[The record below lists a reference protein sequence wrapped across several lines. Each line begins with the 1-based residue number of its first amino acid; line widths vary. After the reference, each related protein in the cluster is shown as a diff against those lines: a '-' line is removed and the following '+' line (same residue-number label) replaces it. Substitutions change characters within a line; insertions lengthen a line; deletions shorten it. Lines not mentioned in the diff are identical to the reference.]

1 MALKSSYLDPFVLA
15 RIGRLKVRAEKVVE
29 GFLSGLHQSPY
40 RGISLEFAQHR
51 QYSMGDEIKHID
63 WKVYARTDRFFIKQF
78 EQETNLRLYILLDAS
93 GSMRFKGS
101 QSPLSKFE
109 YAATLAASLAYLT
122 VNQGD
127 SAGLGIFS
135 PAGPAI
141 IPARSSVPHLN
152 ALLEELENAKPSG
165 PADWAR
171 SLTEL
176 IPTFQKRSL
185 FILISDL
192 LGEESEAQKALKLLA
207 FKRHEVAVIHL
218 LDSDE
223 KNFPYRGAIQ
233 FQSTEDGGKLTLD
246 AEDYREEYD
255 AALQNLIHYHRVGC
269 RRSGIRYQLH
279 TTQEPL
285 DRILRFLLS
294 GEKG

>member
-1 MALKSSYLDPFVLA
+1 MPFKSSYLDPFVLA

-51 QYSMGDEIKHID
+51 QYAVGDEIKHID
-63 WKVYARTDRFFIKQF
+63 WKVYARSDRFFIKQF
-78 EQETNLRLYILLDAS
+78 EQETNLRLHILIDAS

-101 QSPLSKFE
+101 QSALSKYD

-122 VNQGD
+122 VSQGD
-127 SAGLGIFS
+127 SVGLGIFRNS
-135 PAGPAI
+135 DSKIVPP
-141 IPARSSVPHLN
+141 RSSYPHLN
-152 ALLEELENAKPSG
+152 VLLEELEAARPSG

-176 IPTFQKRSL
+176 IPSFQKRSL
-185 FILISDL
+185 FILFSDL
-192 LGEESEAQKALKLLA
+192 LGDESEAQKALKLLA

-218 LDSDE
+218 LDADE
-223 KNFPYRGAIQ
+223 KNFPYRGAVQ
-233 FQSTEDGGKLTLD
+233 FQSMEDGARLNLD
-246 AEDYREEYD
+246 AEDYAEEYES
-255 AALQNLIHYHRVGC
+255 ALQNLINYHRVGC
-269 RRSGIRYQLH
+269 RRANIRYQFH
-279 TTQEPL
+279 TTQEPP

-294 GEKG
+294 REQR